1 MLDLEDLGGGG
12 LRDAYA
18 VLLDL
23 MPDGEGH
30 LLVADYEGSIVTIP
44 APPGTT
50 VPVITYAIS
59 NMLET
64 EPSRRPS

>member
-1 MLDLEDLGGGG
+1 MLDLEELGGGG
-12 LRDAYA
+12 LCAAYA
-18 VLLDL
+18 ILLDV

-44 APPGTT
+44 APPGTA
-50 VPVITYAIS
+50 VPVITYGIS

-64 EPSRRPS
+64 DPSRRPS